1 MKSKLLS
8 ILLSIAIAFGLWIY
22 VINVVS
28 PGSTDTIYD
37 IPLTLVGDTVLENER
52 NLMITSD
59 VEDLKVDLTLSGN
72 RSDLTQVNAGN
83 ITLRVDLSKIYEPGT
98 HKVEYTESW
107 PGSVASNAF
116 TIESRYP
123 ESLTITV
130 ERLERK
136 EVPVHIQ
143 WVGSTPEEYISDRE
157 NARLDHPYIF
167 ISGPKTVVDQI
178 TQARITVDLEGRVE
192 SLDQNFR
199 YTLCNDK
206 GEPVDAQMIT
216 VNTEEVN
223 LKMPILLHK
232 EVNLTVTIVDGGGAT
247 AETSTWDILPKT
259 IKIAGTKEQL
269 AGIEEL
275 NLGTIRLAEQAEDTR
290 LTFPVTLPEGVVN
303 LSGVSEATVDLR
315 FPQLS
320 TKTFYL
326 SDVTMVGLP
335 EGLEALLD
343 TQQIHVIFRGP
354 SANMRKLGPSH
365 ITLEVD
371 LSEAKIGT
379 DYYVV
384 NVTLAEGFESV
395 GVLKK
400 VPVSITIQETDE
412 TT

>member
-8 ILLSIAIAFGLWIY
+8 ALLALAIAFGLWLY
-22 VINVVS
+22 VITVVS
-28 PGSTDTIYD
+28 PGSKDTIYD

-52 NLMITSD
+52 NLIITSN

-136 EVPVHIQ
+136 EVPVRIQ
-143 WVGSTPEEYISDRE
+143 WIGSTPEEYISDRE
-157 NARLDHPYIF
+157 NAQLDHPYIF

-178 TQARITVDLEGRVE
+178 TQARIAVELEGRVE
-192 SLDQNFR
+192 SLDQSFR
-199 YTLCNDK
+199 YTLCNEKD
-206 GEPVDAQMIT
+206 EPVDAQMIT
-216 VNTEEVN
+216 VNTQEVN

-232 EVNLTVTIVDGGGAT
+232 EVGLTVTVDDGGGAT
-247 AETSTWDILPKT
+247 AETASLDILPKT

-269 AGIEEL
+269 DLIQEL
-275 NLGTIRLAEQAEDTR
+275 NLGTIRLAEQPEDTK
-290 LTFPVTLPEGVVN
+290 LTYALTLPEGVVN
-303 LSGVSEATVDLR
+303 LSGMSEATVDLR
-315 FPQLS
+315 FPLLS
-320 TKTFYL
+320 TKTFAL
-326 SDVTMVGLP
+326 SEVKLEGLP
-335 EGLEALLD
+335 KGMEAVLD
-343 TQQIHVIFRGP
+343 TQQIHVTLRGP
-354 SANMRKLGPSH
+354 ATNMRKLIPGQ
-365 ITLEVD
+365 ILLEVD

-379 DYYVV
+379 DFYVV
-384 NVTLAEGFESV
+384 NVTLAAGFENV

-400 VPVSITIQETDE
+400 VPVSITIREAEETP
-412 TT
+412 

>member
-8 ILLSIAIAFGLWIY
+8 ALLALAIAFGLWLY
-22 VINVVS
+22 VITVVS
-28 PGSTDTIYD
+28 PGSKDTIYD

-52 NLMITSD
+52 NLIITSN

-136 EVPVHIQ
+136 EVPVRIQ
-143 WVGSTPEEYISDRE
+143 WIGSTPEEYISDRE
-157 NARLDHPYIF
+157 NAQLDHPYIF

-178 TQARITVDLEGRVE
+178 TQARIAVELEGRVE
-192 SLDQNFR
+192 SLDQSFR
-199 YTLCNDK
+199 YTLCNEKD
-206 GEPVDAQMIT
+206 EPVDAQMIT
-216 VNTEEVN
+216 VNTQEVN

-232 EVNLTVTIVDGGGAT
+232 EVGLTVTVVDGGGAT
-247 AETSTWDILPKT
+247 AETTSLDILPKT

-269 AGIEEL
+269 DLIQEL
-275 NLGTIRLAEQAEDTR
+275 NLGTIRLAEQPEDTK
-290 LTFPVTLPEGVVN
+290 LTYALTLPEGVVN
-303 LSGVSEATVDLR
+303 LSGMSEATVDLR
-315 FPQLS
+315 FPLLS
-320 TKTFYL
+320 TKTFAL
-326 SDVTMVGLP
+326 SEVKLEGLP
-335 EGLEALLD
+335 KGMEAVLD
-343 TQQIHVIFRGP
+343 TQQIHVTLRGP
-354 SANMRKLGPSH
+354 AANMRKLIPGQ
-365 ITLEVD
+365 ILLEVD

-379 DYYVV
+379 DFYVV
-384 NVTLAEGFESV
+384 NVTLADGFENV

-400 VPVSITIQETDE
+400 VPVSITIREAEETP
-412 TT
+412 